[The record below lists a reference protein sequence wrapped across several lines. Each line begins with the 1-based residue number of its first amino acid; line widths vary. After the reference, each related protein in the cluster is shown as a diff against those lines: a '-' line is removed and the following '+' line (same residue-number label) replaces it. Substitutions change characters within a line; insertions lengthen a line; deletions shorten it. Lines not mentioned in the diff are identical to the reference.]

1 MSGSNVDSGAQTG
14 YVSLMKRWQNIVAV
28 GGFLTVL
35 AFVAERFFLVRAPLA
50 GLSWAD
56 LRDFGH
62 DLADFCLFV
71 IYICA
76 FVFLVVGLLYLLW
89 RGLLRPVY
97 SFLVEKGY
105 LQALVGRAGAPRER
119 SVTGRWRHFI
129 EIGTASVLLA
139 MLELGLTK
147 MNTPGYWVMALVCDT
162 SAAWSSPHGSRCDL
176 GTIIVLP
183 IVVDASMIFLVL
195 WVAYSVWVEARDQGR
210 DVK

>member
-1 MSGSNVDSGAQTG
+1 MRN
-14 YVSLMKRWQNIVAV
+14 LC
-28 GGFLTVL
+28 L
-35 AFVAERFFLVRAPLA
+35 LVIFASA
-50 GLSWAD
+50 H
-56 LRDFGH
+56 H

-71 IYICA
+71 FYICA
-76 FVFLVVGLLYLLW
+76 FVFPVVGLLYLLW

-129 EIGTASVLLA
+129 EIGIASVLLAVLLA
-139 MLELGLTK
+139 MLELRFGK
-147 MNTPGYWVMALVCDT
+147 STPGDWVMARVCDT

-195 WVAYSVWVEARDQGR
+195 WGAYSVWLEARDQSR
-210 DVK
+210 HVK

>member
-1 MSGSNVDSGAQTG
+1 MRN
-14 YVSLMKRWQNIVAV
+14 LR
-28 GGFLTVL
+28 L
-35 AFVAERFFLVRAPLA
+35 LVIFA
-50 GLSWAD
+50 SEH
-56 LRDFGH
+56 H

-105 LQALVGRAGAPRER
+105 LQALVGRADAPRER

-129 EIGTASVLLA
+129 EIEIASVLLA
-139 MLELGLTK
+139 MLELRLTK
-147 MNTPGYWVMALVCDT
+147 MNTPGDWVMAHVCDT

-195 WVAYSVWVEARDQGR
+195 WGAYSVWVEAR
-210 DVK
+210 KMPE

>member
-1 MSGSNVDSGAQTG
+1 MNASNVDRGAQTG

-28 GGFLTVL
+28 GGFLIVL

-56 LRDFGH
+56 LRDVAH
-62 DLADFCLFV
+62 DLASFASFIL
-71 IYICA
+71 YISVVVLA
-76 FVFLVVGLLYLLW
+76 IVGVFYLVW

-129 EIGTASVLLA
+129 EIGIASVLLA

-147 MNTPGYWVMALVCDT
+147 MNTPGEWVMARVCDI
-162 SAAWSSPHGSRCDL
+162 SAAWSSPYGSRCDL

-210 DVK
+210 DLN